1 MGPLQLGFHH
11 RPSRIRCLWHKWSPQ
26 RGPGSNLVCFRSPRR
41 SLSYSNRTL
50 ADRDDR
56 GKLNIAEFHVAMAL
70 IYRRASGPSLTLILT
85 HFSPGLNGTPIPDT
99 LPHELIPPS
108 ARDLDSSVDMLKDL
122 LKNEPRSRSPS
133 LPVSRLKN
141 RSFTT
146 DSPSLESA
154 RDATIYKHT
163 DQEPLGGIYKPR
175 NRHIN
180 RDDVKGRRQDDS
192 PSADIDEM
200 KRQLANTAKMLDDQ
214 ALADASTTAEDEA
227 LDREMDDLRYRVG
240 RVQDDLDYLSRGPRS
255 AAKDLDKRKLE
266 REMLNL
272 MHERIPELE
281 RKIKARDERREM
293 EKRQWTRDR
302 NRANERFGRF
312 EPRDSS
318 RRYDDHERPY
328 SRGYDRSRDRYENR
342 EREPERQNEVQSPP
356 PKIPSPAPLSVPTA
370 PQPSL
375 SPTPNLK
382 NMSQAERSAYMKAEA
397 QRRVQARMAALG
409 VTPSASPAL
418 DSGVEDRLQQEK
430 KEAEEKAKA
439 AEKQAEERERLRR
452 ERLES
457 EKAAREGT
465 SSPVTRNVPPPKTAP
480 PTPAKRPP
488 VPPPPRRAPAP
499 PHVDPTPPVPTPPVP
514 PVPVQVPVPEESEID
529 PEEEALRAR
538 EETIKKRHAERVAR
552 LRQLEEEEE
561 KGRLE
566 EEQYQARLR
575 AMKTRQAP
583 PPKAPS
589 PAPVAVELPV
599 TPAVP
604 PPAPVVTSPAAA
616 SDKSTT
622 NPFSRLIQER
632 SGGGGGGIMGSVGS
646 NESVST
652 NPWTKSTVSPVPRAK
667 SPSFVPPQP
676 SKSPAPPV
684 VKTDYQ
690 TASSGLDDEDWGDVN
705 ERESEDSSSEDEYT
719 KSREKR
725 ADIAQQLFGRPVSEV
740 QRVSTPSS
748 PAVVGGSGISSPA
761 PPVPP
766 VPPAPSPPA
775 SAPPAPAPAATGG
788 NAPTGIG
795 ALLGDIRGGLKLKPT
810 QTVDKSGPSVS
821 GRVVGSSNTASS
833 SQPIDEPHT
842 VPEPIRS
849 DKMDHRQSVDWFA
862 TRAADHVSSVGVLPG
877 TAEVDEEEEEE
888 GSLDRASRSS
898 VHVPAIQVDETP
910 VDMGSDL
917 MADIDE
923 SIGEFL
929 FFIFYFSRGFWLV
942 IENWIWVEYYTLTK
956 YSFEGEGREDLC
968 RVFFSLST
976 KALIDG
982 VQLFMKMGLWL
993 LILPSRVVIGGMEG
1007 M

>member
-1 MGPLQLGFHH
+1 M
-11 RPSRIRCLWHKWSPQ
+11 
-26 RGPGSNLVCFRSPRR
+26 
-41 SLSYSNRTL
+41 
-50 ADRDDR
+50 
-56 GKLNIAEFHVAMAL
+56 
-70 IYRRASGPSLTLILT
+70 
-85 HFSPGLNGTPIPDT
+85 PIPDT

-227 LDREMDDLRYRVG
+227 LDREMDDLQYRVN
-240 RVQDDLDYLSRGPRS
+240 RVQNDLDYISQGPRS
-255 AAKDLDKRKLE
+255 AAKDLDRRKLE

-281 RKIKARDERREM
+281 RKIKAREERRKM

-328 SRGYDRSRDRYENR
+328 SRGYDRSRDRYEDR
-342 EREPERQNEVQSPP
+342 EREPERQDEVQSPPP
-356 PKIPSPAPLSVPTA
+356 PKIPSPAPLSVPAA
-370 PQPSL
+370 PQPSP
-375 SPTPNLK
+375 SPTPNIK
-382 NMSQAERSAYMKAEA
+382 NVSPAERSAYMKAEV

-457 EKAAREGT
+457 EKEAREGT

-488 VPPPPRRAPAP
+488 APPPPRRAPAP
-499 PHVDPTPPVPTPPVP
+499 PHVAKVVPTPPAP
-514 PVPVQVPVPEESEID
+514 PVPVQVPVAVETEVD
-529 PEEEALRAR
+529 PEEEALRVR
-538 EETIKKRHAERVAR
+538 EETIKKRHAERAAR
-552 LRQLEEEEE
+552 LRQLEEDEE
-561 KGRLE
+561 KARLE

-583 PPKAPS
+583 PAKAPS

-604 PPAPVVTSPAAA
+604 PPAPAVTSPAAS

-632 SGGGGGGIMGSVGS
+632 SSGGGGIVASGGS

-652 NPWTKSTVSPVPRAK
+652 NPWAKSTVSPVPPSK

-684 VKTDYQ
+684 VKMDYQ
-690 TASSGLDDEDWGDVN
+690 TASSGLDDEDWGDID
-705 ERESEDSSSEDEYT
+705 ERESEEESSEDEYT

-725 ADIAQQLFGRPVSEV
+725 ADIAQQLFGRSVVEV

-748 PAVVGGSGISSPA
+748 PAVVGGSGVSSPA
-761 PPVPP
+761 PP
-766 VPPAPSPPA
+766 
-775 SAPPAPAPAATGG
+775 APPAQAATGG

-821 GRVVGSSNTASS
+821 GRVVGSSNAAAASS

-842 VPEPIRS
+842 VPELIRS
-849 DKMDHRQSVDWFA
+849 DKVDHRQSVDWFA
-862 TRAADHVSSVGVLPG
+862 TRAADHVSSVGMLPG

-888 GSLDRASRSS
+888 EEEENLNRAPGSS
-898 VHVPAIQVDETP
+898 VRVPAIQVDETP
-910 VDMGSDL
+910 VDVGSDL

-923 SIGEFL
+923 SIGEF
-929 FFIFYFSRGFWLV
+929 FFLSPRGLV
-942 IENWIWVEYYTLTK
+942 
-956 YSFEGEGREDLC
+956 G
-968 RVFFSLST
+968 
-976 KALIDG
+976 
-982 VQLFMKMGLWL
+982 WL
-993 LILPSRVVIGGMEG
+993 LMMIGFGQNIIR
-1007 M
+1007 